1 MWRFINDNPNKATL
15 WCCSP
20 PKKENENENEI
31 DINIILYYIILYYMW
46 KLNRRERI
54 KGKGQLLRITLRIER
69 KVSFSLIASSKIMV
83 YNLISK
89 NM

>member
-31 DINIILYYIILYYMW
+31 DINIILYYIILYYII
-46 KLNRRERI
+46 LYYIICEN
-54 KGKGQLLRITLRIER
+54 
-69 KVSFSLIASSKIMV
+69 
-83 YNLISK
+83 
-89 NM
+89 

>member
-20 PKKENENENEI
+20 PKKENENEI